1 MTKKGPLS
9 KAEKFYIE
17 QHRDMTVVELCADLG
32 RAKATIERFVSR
44 LPKRKVVEAAEEPQA
59 AEQPENK
66 ETLLYK
72 QFARNDKGST
82 VMTPNAS
89 EMGDGFRERNASSKV
104 SRCTTK
110 IR

>member
-17 QHRDMTVVELCADLG
+17 QHRDLSVVELCADLG
-32 RAKATIERFVSR
+32 RAKATVERFVSR
-44 LPKRKVVEAAEEPQA
+44 LPKKKAETVEEVKEEPEA
-59 AEQPENK
+59 KKE

-82 VMTPNAS
+82 VMTQNAA
-89 EMGDGFRERNASSKV
+89 EMSDDFRKKQPSSKV
-104 SRCTTK
+104 TRCTTR

>member
-17 QHRDMTVVELCADLG
+17 QHRDLSVVELCADLG
-32 RAKATIERFVSR
+32 RAKATVERFVSR
-44 LPKRKVVEAAEEPQA
+44 LPKKKPAEETSPVEDKVA
-59 AEQPENK
+59 DK
-66 ETLLYK
+66 KDTLLYK

-82 VMTPNAS
+82 VMTQNAA
-89 EMGDGFRERNASSKV
+89 EMGDNFREKSVSPKV
-104 SRCTTK
+104 SRCTTN

>member
-17 QHRDMTVVELCADLG
+17 NNRDLSTVELCADLG

-44 LPKRKVVEAAEEPQA
+44 LPKPKPKEEAKV
-59 AEQPENK
+59 ENK
-66 ETLLYK
+66 ETMLFK

-82 VMTPNAS
+82 VMTPNAA
-89 EMGDGFRERNASSKV
+89 EMGDGFRSKKTSSKV
-104 SRCTTK
+104 SRCTTN